1 MTDDAARRSFAA
13 TGIVVAD
20 LERAARFYKEVM
32 GMQELQRVAVP
43 DLQLE
48 EIILSFAAGRGAAIV
63 LMHYTDSVDRGFV
76 DIGEKLVMYVEDP
89 VALAAAVRDAGL
101 EVTREPS
108 DGGPFGLVGFVKDP
122 DGHTIELLQ
131 LPVRS

>member
-20 LERAARFYKEVM
+20 LERAAHFYKEVM
-32 GMQELQRVAVP
+32 GMREVQRVDVP

-63 LMHYTDSVDRGFV
+63 LMHYTDSVDRGLV

-89 VALAAAVRDAGL
+89 IALAAAVRDAGF

-108 DGGPFGLVGFVKDP
+108 DGGTFGLVGFVKDP